1 MSRVTDER
9 QAAFAVLRRTFE
21 KDEFTEVAFRD
32 EAERRGL
39 ESRSRAQAQRLAYG
53 SVQRK
58 GSSDALVHGFQKK
71 GGRRPLPPVMAAL
84 RLGMYEILF
93 ADATPDHAAV
103 DQAVSLVREAGADH
117 AAGFVNAI
125 LRRTLRERD
134 QVTARLADDSTMKAA
149 AVAHSAPDWL
159 VELWWKELGP
169 ERARALLAANNL
181 PAERGVRVNTLRTT
195 PDEVIASLTSE
206 DLELTPAE
214 GPWPLAPPELLIAR
228 GSSAAVEEAASAG
241 LVVSQSRGS
250 AAVVE
255 ALDPRPNER
264 VLDLCAGPGIKS
276 GQIAARIGHL
286 GNMVSVEPDE
296 ERAADIA
303 EQLQRLGI
311 HNGLVIEAD
320 ARKAVLKG
328 EFDRVLVDAPC
339 SDLGALASRP
349 DARWRKSPAVID
361 RVIELQAPILA
372 AAAESLVPGGTL
384 VYSTCTI
391 SMREN
396 SDLVARVAVEAGL
409 EIDNLGA
416 LAPGL
421 ADPHDSRFIQLMPD
435 RDRTTGFFIS
445 RMVKGRG

>member
-39 ESRSRAQAQRLAYG
+39 EGRSRAQAQRLAYG

-58 GSSDALVHGFQKK
+58 GSSDALVHGFMKK

-195 PDEVIASLTSE
+195 PDEVIASLSSE
-206 DLELTPAE
+206 ELELAPAE

-276 GQIAARIGHL
+276 GQIAARIGQL

-303 EQLQRLGI
+303 EQLQRLGV

-320 ARKAVLKG
+320 AREAVLKG

-391 SMREN
+391 SRREN
-396 SDLVARVAVEAGL
+396 SDLVARVAAEAGL
-409 EIDNLGA
+409 EIDDLGA

>member
-39 ESRSRAQAQRLAYG
+39 EGRSRAQAQRLAYG

-58 GSSDALVHGFQKK
+58 GSSDALVHGFMKK

-228 GSSAAVEEAASAG
+228 GSSAAVEEAASTG

-276 GQIAARIGHL
+276 GQIAARIGQL

-303 EQLQRLGI
+303 EQLQRLGV

-320 ARKAVLKG
+320 AREAVLKG

-391 SMREN
+391 SRREN
-396 SDLVARVAVEAGL
+396 SDLVARVAAEAGL
-409 EIDNLGA
+409 EIDDLGA
-416 LAPGL
+416 LAPDL

>member
-39 ESRSRAQAQRLAYG
+39 EGRSRAQAQRLAYG

-58 GSSDALVHGFQKK
+58 GSSDALVHGFMKK

-134 QVTARLADDSTMKAA
+134 KVTARLADDSTMKAA

-228 GSSAAVEEAASAG
+228 GSSAAVEEAASTG

-276 GQIAARIGHL
+276 GQIAARIGQL

-303 EQLQRLGI
+303 EQLQRLGV

-320 ARKAVLKG
+320 AREAVLKG

-391 SMREN
+391 SRREN
-396 SDLVARVAVEAGL
+396 SDLVARVAAEAGL
-409 EIDNLGA
+409 EIDDLGA
-416 LAPGL
+416 LAPDL

-445 RMVKGRG
+445 RMVKSPG

>member
-39 ESRSRAQAQRLAYG
+39 EGRSRAQAQRLAYG

-58 GSSDALVHGFQKK
+58 GSSDALVHGFMKK

-276 GQIAARIGHL
+276 GQIAARIGQL

-303 EQLQRLGI
+303 EQLQRLGL

-320 ARKAVLKG
+320 AREAVLKG

-391 SMREN
+391 SRREN
-396 SDLVARVAVEAGL
+396 SDLVARVAAEAGL
-409 EIDNLGA
+409 EIDDLGA
-416 LAPGL
+416 LAPDL

-445 RMVKGRG
+445 RMVKSPG

>member
-32 EAERRGL
+32 EAEKRGL
-39 ESRSRAQAQRLAYG
+39 EGRSRAQAQRLAYG

-58 GSSDALVHGFQKK
+58 GSSDALVHGFMKK

-134 QVTARLADDSTMKAA
+134 QVNARLADDSTMKAA

-206 DLELTPAE
+206 DLELAPAE

-303 EQLQRLGI
+303 EQLQRLGV

-391 SMREN
+391 SKREN
-396 SDLVARVAVEAGL
+396 SDLVARVAAEAGL
-409 EIDNLGA
+409 EVDDLGS

-421 ADPHDSRFIQLMPD
+421 ADPHDGRFIQLMPD

>member
-32 EAERRGL
+32 EAEGRGL
-39 ESRSRAQAQRLAYG
+39 EGRSRAQDQRLAYG

-58 GSSDALVHGFQKK
+58 GSSDALVHGFMKK

-134 QVTARLADDSTMKAA
+134 KVTARLADDSTMKAA

-195 PDEVIASLTSE
+195 PDEVFARLTSE

-276 GQIAARIGHL
+276 GQIAARIGQL

-303 EQLQRLGI
+303 EQLQRLGV

-320 ARKAVLKG
+320 AREAVLKG

-391 SMREN
+391 SRREN
-396 SDLVARVAVEAGL
+396 SDLVARVAAEAGL
-409 EIDNLGA
+409 EIDDLGA
-416 LAPGL
+416 LAPDL

-445 RMVKGRG
+445 RMVKSPG

>member
-21 KDEFTEVAFRD
+21 EDEFTEVAFRD

-58 GSSDALVHGFQKK
+58 GSSDALVHGFMKK

-195 PDEVIASLTSE
+195 PDEVIASLSSE
-206 DLELTPAE
+206 ELELAPAE

-241 LVVSQSRGS
+241 RVVSQSRGS

-255 ALDPRPNER
+255 ALDPQPNER

-303 EQLQRLGI
+303 EQLQRLGV

-391 SMREN
+391 SKREN
-396 SDLVARVAVEAGL
+396 SDLVARVAAEAGL
-409 EIDNLGA
+409 EVDDLGA

-421 ADPHDSRFIQLMPD
+421 ADPHDNRFIQLMPD
-435 RDRTTGFFIS
+435 RDRTTGFFIG

>member
-32 EAERRGL
+32 EAEKRGL
-39 ESRSRAQAQRLAYG
+39 EGRSRAQAQRLAYG

-58 GSSDALVHGFQKK
+58 GSSDALVHGFMKK

-181 PAERGVRVNTLRTT
+181 PAERGVRVNTRRTT
-195 PDEVIASLTSE
+195 PEEVIKSLSGD
-206 DLELTPAE
+206 DLELVPAE

-255 ALDPRPNER
+255 VLDPQPNER

-296 ERAADIA
+296 DRAADVA
-303 EQLQRLGI
+303 EQLERLGV

-320 ARKAVLKG
+320 AREAVLKG

-361 RVIELQAPILA
+361 RVLELQAPILA
-372 AAAESLVPGGTL
+372 SAAESLVPGGTL

-391 SMREN
+391 SRREN
-396 SDLVARVAVEAGL
+396 SDLVSRVAAEAGL
-409 EIDNLGA
+409 EIDDLGA

-445 RMVKGRG
+445 RMVKSPG

>member
-32 EAERRGL
+32 EAEKRGL
-39 ESRSRAQAQRLAYG
+39 EGRSRAQAQRLAYG

-58 GSSDALVHGFQKK
+58 GSSDALVHGFMKK

-134 QVTARLADDSTMKAA
+134 KVTARLADDSTMKAA

-228 GSSAAVEEAASAG
+228 GSSAAVEEAASTG

-276 GQIAARIGHL
+276 GQIAARIGQL

-303 EQLQRLGI
+303 EQLQRLGV

-320 ARKAVLKG
+320 AREAVLKG

-391 SMREN
+391 SRREN
-396 SDLVARVAVEAGL
+396 SDLVARVAAEAGL
-409 EIDNLGA
+409 EIDDLGA
-416 LAPGL
+416 LAPDL